1 MKKNNKLLLIL
12 MLPILTLISI
22 GYASYSSNLSISDI
36 IAFVRT
42 NTDIRVTGV
51 SVANSNSGG
60 ISNYEDY
67 NISKISSNI
76 YLPNSD
82 SSVTYKVTITNID
95 GPESGIYNITGLPD
109 NLTYSMS
116 NYVLKDKICDT
127 NNNCSF
133 GISKE
138 IYITIK
144 YKSYDSS
151 KKTYDIKLDFDFRE
165 VHTITY
171 ENVDGNLY
179 PREILKGDQLEIDF
193 GANMTQCV
201 IKNSDGTEI
210 ANDGTY
216 YEFSDGKLLIYSVTD
231 NLTISVT
238 DKPLVATL
246 LTTIKDKYLNA
257 EKRVDT
263 DYYTNQTYYY
273 ADSVSL
279 MNDGMDEFGNQT
291 NDETKGNIR
300 YYNDG
305 DHWEPINNYIY
316 FNCDDYSNTSTC
328 EKWRIIGIV
337 EGKVKIVKLSSYT
350 YMSWDYNYNDNLELD
365 SGWETDWNTSSLKT
379 YLNESY
385 YYNID
390 SDYYN
395 YITDN
400 LGGGV
405 GGRPGDEEPIGN
417 RIYPN
422 YSLPAQFIINRAQ
435 TNTLPYVKFLAEGY
449 PERVYVSMK
458 GITKATRDNNFI
470 LDSTWSLGAPSD
482 KSSTNTIYIEEQQT
496 QDKWFGKIALPD
508 ISDIL
513 FASKYRRDESGWLIE
528 SGWSLNKTDD
538 NRIWYI
544 EPYGNARTITPIQ
557 GIVENLGEPPE
568 VHPTL
573 YLNPDII
580 VDSETDGSESN
591 PYKIVIE

>member
-171 ENVDGNLY
+171 ENIDGNLY

-238 DKPLVATL
+238 DKPLVPTL
-246 LTTIKDKYLNA
+246 LSTIKDKYLNA
-257 EKRVDT
+257 EKRAEI
-263 DYYTNQTYYY
+263 DYDTNQTYYY

-300 YYNDG
+300 YYNGNDY
-305 DHWEPINNYIY
+305 WEPINNYIY

-337 EGKVKIVKLSSYT
+337 EGKVKIVKLETYT
-350 YMSWDYNYNDNLELD
+350 NMSWDYNYNDNLDLD

-395 YITDN
+395 YYSDDS
-400 LGGGV
+400 GGI
-405 GGRPGDEEPIGN
+405 GDAHRPIGN

-422 YSLPAQFIINRAQ
+422 YSLPAQFMINRAQ

-449 PERVYVSMK
+449 PGLAYVGMK

-470 LDSTWSLGAPSD
+470 LDSTWFLGAV
-482 KSSTNTIYIEEQQT
+482 SSKGSPATMYIEEQQT

-508 ISDIL
+508 LSDIF
-513 FASKYRRDESGWLIE
+513 FASTYRSDESGWFTSGS
-528 SGWSLNKTDD
+528 SGWSLSKDKENL
-538 NRIWYI
+538 IWSI
-544 EPYGNARTITPIQ
+544 DLYGNVSKVTPIKCNYS
-557 GIVENLGEPPE
+557 VEVAPPE